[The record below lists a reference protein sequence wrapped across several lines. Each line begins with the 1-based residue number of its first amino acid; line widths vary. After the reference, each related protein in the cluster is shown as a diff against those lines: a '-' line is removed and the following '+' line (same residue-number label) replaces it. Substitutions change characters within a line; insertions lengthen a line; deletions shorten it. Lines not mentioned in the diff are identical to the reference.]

1 MKKCEICGYE
11 NIDDIRMCKQCGN
24 LLKNSLIIDDNNN
37 VIEKQKFEKEENN
50 EKKRGKLFGFRSNK
64 LYKKVI
70 ATFYYFYMLCITI
83 GFLSVIKINERD
95 DVLLTIYILLIFHSP
110 WLLFSDYKFSKNI
123 RKLPLL
129 RKRNIF
135 YNILFYIA
143 FTMFYM
149 VLLFVLV

>member
-11 NIDDIRMCKQCGN
+11 NIDNNLMCKQCGN
-24 LLKNSLIIDDNNN
+24 SLENSLFINEIDN
-37 VIEKQKFEKEENN
+37 VIEKQRYEKEKNN
-50 EKKRGKLFGFRSNK
+50 EKKRGKLFGFRSDK

-83 GFLSVIKINERD
+83 GFLSVIKINKRD
-95 DVLLTIYILLIFHSP
+95 DVLLTIYIILIFHSP
-110 WLLFSDYKFSKNI
+110 WILFSDYKFSKNI
-123 RKLPLL
+123 RKIPLL

-135 YNILFYIA
+135 YNILFYIV

-149 VLLFVLV
+149 MLLLVLV

>member
-24 LLKNSLIIDDNNN
+24 LLKNSLIINDSNN
-37 VIEKQKFEKEENN
+37 VIEKQKYENEENN
-50 EKKRGKLFGFRSNK
+50 EKKRGKLFGFRSDK

-70 ATFYYFYMLCITI
+70 ATCYYFYMICITI

-135 YNILFYIA
+135 YYMLFYIV

-149 VLLFVLV
+149 MLMFV